1 MISSA
6 CGGPSLSTI
15 RKIERILADLVD
27 ESDSWIEENIPKA
40 AADGVIKTLIALEIV
55 ETVEEAIK
63 AVKLSKISETWSQ
76 QP

>member
-1 MISSA
+1 MSVF
-6 CGGPSLSTI
+6 
-15 RKIERILADLVD
+15 LADLVD

-63 AVKLSKISETWSQ
+63 AVKN
-76 QP
+76 